1 VSEDRV
7 GKYRLLNLLAT
18 GGMGEVYLARQEGPA
33 GFSKPAVVKRILPH
47 LSKDPAFVELFLNE
61 ARLAALLTHP
71 NCVHIFE
78 LGEADGTYFI
88 AMEHVH
94 GRTLRSIQQRLKAQG
109 RPFPPV
115 QAARICAQA
124 LHGLHSAHTL
134 KGDDGKSL
142 GIVHRD
148 VSPDN
153 VMVGF
158 NGEVKVLDFGIAEAG
173 RVRGEPAGGNAKGK
187 FAYVSPEQL
196 NAEHLDGRA
205 DQWSVG
211 VVLYELLAGRRPYT
225 APVDGAL
232 INLILTSE
240 PAPLTQAAPDAP
252 APLVAIVER
261 AMKKSRAERF
271 DNAEEMALA
280 LESYAASQNAAL
292 TNGETQAFM
301 RELFGEEA
309 LAPLPGLRTGRFP
322 PAEPLPPRLRPVTLI
337 AAGATALA
345 LGAGVFWWRFRPV
358 ETPTPQRPEPVAV
371 AVVDA
376 GVAVAVEPPPLVVDA
391 GAAVVTA
398 PVEAATPDAA
408 APHVAKAPA
417 KATGRLDLRVNP
429 WAQVFEGRKSL
440 GVTPMAPFEL
450 AVGTHHLTL
459 KNPDLKVS
467 RDVTVKV
474 TKGSTVVQRVDLM
487 R

>member
-94 GRTLRSIQQRLKAQG
+94 GRTLRSIQKRLQAQG

-173 RVRGEPAGGNAKGK
+173 RVRSEPSGGNAKGK

-196 NAEHLDGRA
+196 NAEPLDGRA

-211 VVLYELLAGRRPYT
+211 VVLYELLAGSRPYT

-232 INLILTSE
+232 INLILNSE

-261 AMKKSRAERF
+261 AMKKSRAARF

-280 LESYAASQNAAL
+280 LEGFAASQNAAL
-292 TNGETQAFM
+292 TNSETQAFM

-322 PAEPLPPRLRPVTLI
+322 PAEPRPRLRPVPLI
-337 AAGATALA
+337 AAGATAVA
-345 LGAGVFWWRFRPV
+345 LGAGLFWWRSRPV
-358 ETPTPQRPEPVAV
+358 ETPAPV

-376 GVAVAVEPPPLVVDA
+376 GVAVALEPAAAVIDA
-391 GAAVVTA
+391 GAAVVATA
-398 PVEAATPDAA
+398 VETETPDAGA
-408 APHVAKAPA
+408 AHVAKTQP

-429 WAQVFEGRKSL
+429 WAEVFEGRKRL

-450 AVGTHHLTL
+450 AAGTHHLTL

-474 TKGSTVVQRVDLM
+474 TKGTTVVQRVDLM